1 MVAPRRSR
9 LVGEGMGGVGCGHD
23 PVLLTKVAFDVSMVV
38 EELGLGGLTV
48 ERERERVWVFIYL
61 G

>member
-1 MVAPRRSR
+1 M
-9 LVGEGMGGVGCGHD
+9 GEGMGGVGCGHD

-48 ERERERVWVFIYL
+48 ERERERERVWVFIYL

>member
-1 MVAPRRSR
+1 M
-9 LVGEGMGGVGCGHD
+9 GEGMGGVGCGHD

-48 ERERERVWVFIYL
+48 EREREREGMGLHLL
-61 G
+61 GLSVLTMG